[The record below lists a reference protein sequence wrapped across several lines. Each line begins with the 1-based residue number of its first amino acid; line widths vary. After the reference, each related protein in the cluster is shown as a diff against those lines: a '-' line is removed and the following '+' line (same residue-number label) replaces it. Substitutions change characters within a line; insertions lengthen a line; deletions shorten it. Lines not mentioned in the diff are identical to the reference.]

1 MYLIADILL
10 LILVAL
16 KRTQEDEHLDIIFV
30 NKRLIFQD
38 KDLIK

>member
-16 KRTQEDEHLDIIFV
+16 KRTQEDEYLDIIFV